1 MPIEFY
7 WLYIK
12 KGCNIS
18 IYINKIILK
27 KQNIRRYNMNE
38 ITFNVEGMMCEGC
51 EKRIEKASKI
61 I

>member
-18 IYINKIILK
+18 IYINKIIL
-27 KQNIRRYNMNE
+27 Q
-38 ITFNVEGMMCEGC
+38 
-51 EKRIEKASKI
+51 KAKHKEVQYEWNYI
-61 I
+61 